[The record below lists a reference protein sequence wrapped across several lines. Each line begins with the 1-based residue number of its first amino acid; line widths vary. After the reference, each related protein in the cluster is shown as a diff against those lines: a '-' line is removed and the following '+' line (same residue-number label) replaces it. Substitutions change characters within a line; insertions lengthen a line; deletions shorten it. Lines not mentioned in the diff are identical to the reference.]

1 MKGWEDPPPAKRS
14 EYSSTKIMIT
24 WLEWKATSH
33 KVPFHFKLPSPTT
46 FQWENAKRRSLPH
59 TLSPPQ
65 ASTPL
70 YDPRYIL
77 VHPITKHHW
86 FISLD
91 AEEVILATN
100 VCIRR
105 SCTYLTRV
113 YQTLLQAAPSKVVY
127 QWLLLIPPPSP
138 CYRIVKVG
146 QYTEAPSI
154 TSLMAH
160 ASLQALVILMWK
172 RRWHC
177 LLFQCFT
184 KILSG

>member
-14 EYSSTKIMIT
+14 EYSSTKMIT
-24 WLEWKATSH
+24 WLERKATSH
-33 KVPFHFKLPSPTT
+33 KVPFHFKLPSPTI

-113 YQTLLQAAPSKVVY
+113 YQTLLQAAPSKVATNDFCSFHH
-127 QWLLLIPPPSP
+127 PPLAIGLWRWDNTLKPP
-138 CYRIVKVG
+138 V
-146 QYTEAPSI
+146 
-154 TSLMAH
+154 
-160 ASLQALVILMWK
+160 LQVS
-172 RRWHC
+172 WHMPHC
-177 LLFQCFT
+177 RL
-184 KILSG
+184 